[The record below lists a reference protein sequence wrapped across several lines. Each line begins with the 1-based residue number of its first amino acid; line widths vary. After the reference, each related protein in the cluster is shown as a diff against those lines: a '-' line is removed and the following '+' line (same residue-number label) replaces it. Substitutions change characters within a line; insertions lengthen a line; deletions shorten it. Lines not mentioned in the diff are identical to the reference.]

1 MLNYE
6 KDLVDL
12 LSSADISI
20 GLFFI
25 IDTDKYGIKYFVL
38 YNIII
43 YYYNYGI

>member
-20 GLFFI
+20 GLFFYI
-25 IDTDKYGIKYFVL
+25 IFSFIALTAA
-38 YNIII
+38 
-43 YYYNYGI
+43 